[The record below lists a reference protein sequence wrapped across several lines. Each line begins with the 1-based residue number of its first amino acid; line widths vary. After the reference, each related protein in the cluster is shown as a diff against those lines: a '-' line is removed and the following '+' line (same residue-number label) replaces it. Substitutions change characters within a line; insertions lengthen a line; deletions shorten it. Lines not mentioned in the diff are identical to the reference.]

1 MTHSAGGQVVTHSTR
16 GQVVTQYRAS
26 CDTQCRGANC
36 DTQCR
41 GASLTH
47 STGGASQMTFVLVN
61 FQLILKKKLS
71 VRKFDTATVEF
82 RKKLSPI
89 CVLSGK

>member
-1 MTHSAGGQVVTHSTR
+1 MTHSTR

-26 CDTQCRGANC
+26 C